1 MISDAGRAIP
11 VAVPASF
18 AAAGIAWLITDK
30 LPGPDGLTALIALI
44 IGAVVYAGLALGI
57 GSALYVWLWRR
68 SASLSPGSAG
78 EMSRNETEG
87 ANGSESV
94 AP

>member
-1 MISDAGRAIP
+1 MSDVGRVIP
-11 VAVPASF
+11 LAVPASF

-57 GSALYVWLWRR
+57 GSALYDWLWR
-68 SASLSPGSAG
+68 SADSQQSTLN
-78 EMSRNETEG
+78 SRK
-87 ANGSESV
+87 S
-94 AP
+94 